1 MSGAPAGGD
10 DRLVEVDYRL
20 IEGRGAA
27 GVDASGVTVRL
38 HGTLRDLTDTT
49 LAEDG
54 AQEVAAA
61 FELVR
66 VVALGIDDAASID
79 DALRFAL
86 GEVCA

>member
-1 MSGAPAGGD
+1 MTLPGS
-10 DRLVEVDYRL
+10 RS
-20 IEGRGAA
+20 
-27 GVDASGVTVRL
+27 ASTARSE
-38 HGTLRDLTDTT
+38 DLTDTT